1 MFGKYYQSK
10 MQVCLSLEDS
20 IKLVKLFG
28 TDYFTQINVRNNNL
42 DIIKKDIQPSYMQ
55 QDRFKLFIKEIKKIN
70 KENQSNVQFEFIKK

>member
-1 MFGKYYQSK
+1 MFGKSYNTK

-28 TDYFTQINVRNNNL
+28 TDYFTSINVRNSNL

-55 QDRFKLFIKEIKKIN
+55 ENRINLFIKELKQIN
-70 KENQSNVQFEFIKK
+70 NKSKEFVQFEFIR